1 MEFQTISKYLYLSYI
16 LFGSSLNWPGKD
28 VSYVESAVKIPGSV
42 FEGLRYRK
50 LGKSFEIN
58 EKNRNLSIVL
68 SRNKILFQ

>member
-1 MEFQTISKYLYLSYI
+1 MPYI

-58 EKNRNLSIVL
+58 
-68 SRNKILFQ
+68 